1 MTAVELTAVGLA
13 AVGPACRHLRD
24 MAVLAWQSVAQ
35 LRARPPAICGRPAQA
50 VRGSTPRRRSLYFV
64 SSAWAVRGSAS
75 QNAGVSRAGARTG
88 LQPPGHR
95 DVQGFDSPS
104 PAEKAL
110 NSGTRKTQPDNERKR
125 LYSSVVE
132 RQSCK
137 LKVLGSIP
145 SGGFCAQR
153 PARQTIETDTQAQL
167 LQNDA
172 HAGGRTRVTRMEGL
186 YDAATLR
193 AP

>member
-1 MTAVELTAVGLA
+1 M
-13 AVGPACRHLRD
+13 
-24 MAVLAWQSVAQ
+24 
-35 LRARPPAICGRPAQA
+35 
-50 VRGSTPRRRSLYFV
+50 
-64 SSAWAVRGSAS
+64 
-75 QNAGVSRAGARTG
+75 
-88 LQPPGHR
+88 
-95 DVQGFDSPS
+95 QGFDSPY

-110 NSGTRKTQPDNERKR
+110 NSGTRKAQPDNERKR

-137 LKVLGSIP
+137 LKVMGSIP
-145 SGGFCAQR
+145 SGGCCEQR
-153 PARQTIETDTQAQL
+153 PARETFEADTQAQL

-172 HAGGRTRVTRMEGL
+172 HAGGRTRVTSIEGL